1 MKQELIDKYNRKFKK
16 ATLMD
21 DMKFRKVC
29 ESKEAIEEILRVILK
44 DDKLKVV
51 EIIKQSS
58 EDEPVFHGVILDCK
72 CKLKT
77 KEIVNI
83 EVQVAL
89 DDNPVYRM
97 RYNGSILTVENSPKS
112 KYFKYK
118 EIPKLILIMFCE
130 FDIFKK
136 NKPIYEIIRYVKG
149 TKVVAEDGIKEIYIN
164 LKARV
169 TDKKLKSLFKIM
181 TTVNEVDNTAFPIL
195 SKRKEEI
202 NKLYIGGE
210 NNMSGLSL
218 EMYKDGLEEGRVEG
232 MQQGIQQGMQQGMQQ
247 GEVDAF
253 IKIYKKGLIKAIDAS
268 KMLNMTEKDFLKLVK

>member
-44 DDKLKVV
+44 DNKLKVIEV
-51 EIIKQSS
+51 IKQSS
-58 EDEPVFHGVILDCK
+58 EDEPIFHGVILDCK
-72 CKLKT
+72 CKLQT

-89 DDNPVYRM
+89 DDNPIYRM
-97 RYNGSILTVENSPKS
+97 RYNASILTVENSPKS

-130 FDIFKK
+130 FDIFKN
-136 NKPIYEIIRYVKG
+136 NKPIYEIVRVVKG
-149 TKVVAEDGIKEIYIN
+149 TKVVAEDGVREVYIN
-164 LKARV
+164 LKAKV
-169 TDKKLKSLFKIM
+169 ADKRLKSLFNIM
-181 TTVNEVDNTAFPIL
+181 TTIDEVDNKVFPIL
-195 SKRKEEI
+195 SKKKEEI
-202 NKLYIGGE
+202 NRLYIGGE

-218 EMYKDGLEEGRVEG
+218 EMYKDGLKEGRIEG
-232 MQQGIQQGMQQGMQQ
+232 MQK
-247 GEVDAF
+247 GEIEAF
-253 IKIYKKGLIKAIDAS
+253 IKIYKKGLIKAIEAS
-268 KMLNMTEKDFLKLVK
+268 KMLNITEKDFLELVK